1 MQAAAGSLV
10 AGVSGSSGAQGAVDI
25 EPRSKQ
31 NRRSPNVKGSQGTRP
46 RARHSQFWN
55 RLQLFQSRRTIRWMV
70 EAMVSLRNL
79 LQVDSDIH
87 EKIDGVS
94 SSFPRPFCIEQQ
106 FATDA
111 QTQMLKIRCSIAIEV
126 SL

>member
-1 MQAAAGSLV
+1 
-10 AGVSGSSGAQGAVDI
+10 
-25 EPRSKQ
+25 
-31 NRRSPNVKGSQGTRP
+31 
-46 RARHSQFWN
+46 
-55 RLQLFQSRRTIRWMV
+55 MV

-87 EKIDGVS
+87 EKIDEVS

-111 QTQMLKIRCSIAIEV
+111 QKQMLKNRCSKTDAP
-126 SL
+126 

>member
-1 MQAAAGSLV
+1 
-10 AGVSGSSGAQGAVDI
+10 
-25 EPRSKQ
+25 
-31 NRRSPNVKGSQGTRP
+31 
-46 RARHSQFWN
+46 
-55 RLQLFQSRRTIRWMV
+55 MV

-111 QTQMLKIRCSIAIEV
+111 QNRCSKTDAQKQMLHNDRSITL
-126 SL
+126 SLHFWKGSALQVIYLRRGCGA